1 MGRKRKPQQ
10 HTLSVRISETLRDYL
25 ERAREVIASSKG
37 ASVSTS
43 DVAKMLL
50 ELAKGERLDDRLEV
64 TELLRHPT
72 ETLLGIRQKWEQKR
86 LISRAE
92 WVVLA
97 HYLQIGC
104 EGTFEDVEAA
114 GQESFAELL
123 EAFQALLALR
133 TGSRA
138 NRDPYYLGNIGPPA
152 VTRGKSLSDSE
163 AVTQSVKQL
172 IRTLREPGS
181 TTKPVFAGRNFYV
194 AIRDEELEDIAAV
207 NHALLQHMPALFR
220 FAARGHWLREQ
231 RPIRPRRESQDYGFR
246 SSVFPQLTAGDFR
259 LSILLSAEE
268 DLTMAIEMPVRDV
281 TYPLGFYPQIREF
294 ATMLTRVKA
303 SGHWKGR
310 EFFGYTNA
318 QVSGSATHFY
328 FRHRS
333 NGIAFGF
340 TPEAWKSLEA
350 MFAKALALPE
360 LQPALRELVLQ
371 YGEV

>member
-25 ERAREVIASSKG
+25 ERAREVIASSQGK
-37 ASVSTS
+37 SVSTS
-43 DVAKMLL
+43 DVAKLLL

-92 WVVLA
+92 WIVLA
-97 HYLQIGC
+97 HYLEIGC

-114 GQESFAELL
+114 RQESFAALL
-123 EAFQALLALR
+123 EAFQSLLALR
-133 TGSRA
+133 TGSA
-138 NRDPYYLGNIGPPA
+138 VNRDRYYLGNIGAPA
-152 VTRGKSLSDSE
+152 LTKGKSRSDSE
-163 AVTQSVKQL
+163 AVIQSVKQL

-181 TTKPVFAGRNFYV
+181 TIKPVFAGRNFYV
-194 AIRDEELEDIAAV
+194 AIRDEDLEDIAAV
-207 NHALLQHMPALFR
+207 NHALLPHMSALFR

-294 ATMLTRVKA
+294 AKMLTRVKA

-318 QVSGSATHFY
+318 QVSGTATHFY
-328 FRHRS
+328 FRHRL

-340 TPEAWKSLEA
+340 SPEAWDCLQEV
-350 MFAKALALPE
+350 FAKALGLPE
-360 LQPALRELVLQ
+360 LQPALRELALQ